1 MKRKF
6 TLILALFFVLIYTLS
21 GCSSVL
27 VPSDEREQLLLRLSI
42 QKGIPQEAS
51 DGLDVFISQ
60 VEKLSEGKIKIEKS
74 MTDDPLTALDKGSD
88 IIFASNS
95 EITRGN
101 GDFLS
106 FTSPF
111 YFSDYTHMTVTL
123 NGEPFKKLIGDRTE
137 SLIGAYPLAAF
148 YGGSRVII
156 SNEKDTLDIWDE
168 WENIKISI
176 SPDNELLDVALKGLN
191 AIVNTENIDEMVPR
205 FINAKLRTVECEPI
219 DLMQISDNM
228 VKTAY
233 ICVYDSFHAPKIHW
247 MMVNTGKWEALD
259 DYARAV
265 ITDAAAKALAVN
277 DEAVLGQEKRCFDYV
292 MSIDIPVYEM
302 DYEDFAKQIDSI
314 YQSSVRYRNLWDWQI
329 HDNIR
334 SITSKQQALLTIY
347 E

>member
-6 TLILALFFVLIYTLS
+6 AFVLAMIILASYILS
-21 GCSSVL
+21 GCTSVL
-27 VPSDEREQLLLRLSI
+27 TPDYEREQMLLRLSI
-42 QKGIPQEAS
+42 QKGIPKEAS

-60 VEKLSEGKIKIEKS
+60 VESLSDGKIKIEKS
-74 MTDDPLTALDKGSD
+74 MTDDPLTALEKGSD

-106 FTSPF
+106 FVSPF

-123 NGEPFKKLIGDRTE
+123 NGGTFKKLMSERTE
-137 SLIGAYPLAAF
+137 SLIGAQPLAAF
-148 YGGSRVII
+148 YGGSRVLI
-156 SNEKDTLDIWDE
+156 SNEKDTLDVWDE
-168 WENIKISI
+168 WENVKVSI
-176 SPDNELLDVALKGLN
+176 APDNDLLMVALEGLN
-191 AIVNTENIDEMVPR
+191 AVVDTENIDEMIPR
-205 FINAKLRTVECEPI
+205 FLNAKIRTAECEPEA
-219 DLMQISDNM
+219 LLQITDNM

-233 ICVYDSFHAPKIHW
+233 ICVYDSFHAPRIHW
-247 MMVNTGKWEALD
+247 MMVNTEKWEQFD

-277 DEAVLGQEKRCFDYV
+277 DEAVLLREEGCFEYV
-292 MSIDIPVYEM
+292 ESIDIPIYEM
-302 DYEDFAKQIDSI
+302 DYEDFCEQTDSI
-314 YQSSVRYRNLWDWQI
+314 YQGSVRYRNLWDWQI

>member
-1 MKRKF
+1 MKKKCAF
-6 TLILALFFVLIYTLS
+6 IFALLFVLIYALS
-21 GCSSVL
+21 GCTSVL
-27 VPSDEREQLLLRLSI
+27 TPDDEREQILLRLSI

-74 MTDDPLTALDKGSD
+74 MTDDPLMALDKGSD

-106 FTSPF
+106 FVSPF

-123 NGEPFKKLIGDRTE
+123 NGEPFKKLISDRTG
-137 SLIGAYPLAAF
+137 SLIGAQPLAAF
-148 YGGSRVII
+148 YGGSRVFI
-156 SNEKDTLDIWDE
+156 SNEKDTLDVWDE
-168 WENIKISI
+168 WKNVKISI
-176 SPDNELLDVALKGLN
+176 APDNDLLEVALKGLN
-191 AIVNTENIDEMVPR
+191 AVVDTENIDELVPR
-205 FINAKLRTVECEPI
+205 FINAKLRTVECEPEA
-219 DLMQISDNM
+219 LMQITDNM

-247 MMVNTGKWEALD
+247 MMVNTEKWQGLD
-259 DYARAV
+259 NYARAV

-277 DEAVLGQEKRCFDYV
+277 DEAVLMQEESCFDYV
-292 MSIDIPVYEM
+292 ESIDIPVYEM
-302 DYEDFAKQIDSI
+302 DYEDFCGQIDLI
-314 YQSSVRYRNLWDWQI
+314 YQGSVRYRNLWDWQL
-329 HDNIR
+329 HTDIR